1 MERQKA
7 RDLEDP
13 LLLDHLD
20 QMAHKTYIDEILE
33 TCTEALSAVR
43 RYRKALEKEEARRAD
58 THTDNN
64 NLSHL

>member
-1 MERQKA
+1 MDSKKV
-7 RDLEDP
+7 RDLEDQ

-43 RYRKALEKEEARRAD
+43 RYRKDLEKEEVRRD
-58 THTDNN
+58 GTQTD
-64 NLSHL
+64 SK